1 MYAIVEIAGHQ
12 YKVQQDQRLYVNR
25 LKDDEGAKV
34 SFDRVL
40 LVDDGSKVTVG
51 APAVPG
57 AAVNATVE
65 RHLKGDKVL
74 VFKKKRRKGYQKMN
88 GFRPSLTELVIKDI
102 KLGGKAKKAAP
113 KNEEAGEEKAEAKKP
128 AAKKPAAKK
137 AAPKKAAPKK
147 DAGDKPAAKK
157 PAAKKPAAKKPAA
170 KKPAAKK
177 PAAKKPAA
185 KKPAAKKPAAKK
197 AAPKKAENK
206 GEE

>member
-88 GFRPSLTELVIKDI
+88 GFRPSLTELVIQDI

-113 KNEEAGEEKAEAKKP
+113 KKEEGAEEKAE
-128 AAKKPAAKK
+128 
-137 AAPKKAAPKK
+137 
-147 DAGDKPAAKK
+147 
-157 PAAKKPAAKKPAA
+157 AKKPAA

-197 AAPKKAENK
+197 AAPKKDAADKPAAKKAAAKKPAAKKPAAKKAAPKKAEGK

>member
-25 LKDDEGAKV
+25 LKQDEGAKV

-40 LVDDGSKVTVG
+40 LVDDGSKVSVG

-74 VFKKKRRKGYQKMN
+74 VFKKKRRKGYQKLN
-88 GFRPSLTELVIKDI
+88 GFRPSLTELVIKGI
-102 KLGGKAKKAAP
+102 ELGGKAKKAAP
-113 KNEEAGEEKAEAKKP
+113 KKAEAGDEKADAKP

-137 AAPKKAAPKK
+137 AAPKKDAA
-147 DAGDKPAAKK
+147 DKPAAKK
-157 PAAKKPAAKKPAA
+157 PAAKKAAPKKEAA
-170 KKPAAKK
+170 A
-177 PAAKKPAA
+177 
-185 KKPAAKKPAAKK
+185 KPAAKKPAAKK
-197 AAPKKAENK
+197 AAPKKAEDK
-206 GEE
+206 GDE